1 MMMKILV
8 LQGSS
13 RENGNTEQLTSLA
26 LEGIPHT
33 TIRLREKRIEPIL
46 DQRHEPGGFTAI
58 DDDYDAVIDEVLAHD
73 IIVFATPIYWYGMS
87 GYMKDFVDRWSQ
99 SLRDKRYAF
108 KEALGQK
115 QAYVITTGGD
125 EPTIK
130 GLPLIQQFQ
139 YIFSF
144 VGMPFAGYIIGEGN
158 KPGEILQDEK
168 AVADAKRLGE
178 RLKTE
183 LH

>member
-1 MMMKILV
+1 MKVLV

-13 RENGNTEQLTSLA
+13 RENGNTELLA
-26 LEGIPHT
+26 NLAVEGIPHT
-33 TIRLREKRIEPIL
+33 TIRLREKKILPIL
-46 DQRHEPGGFTAI
+46 DQRHDPDGFAAVA
-58 DDDYDAVIDEVLAHD
+58 DDYDEVIEAVLAHD
-73 IIVFATPIYWYGMS
+73 ILVFATPIYWYGMS
-87 GYMKDFVDRWSQ
+87 GHMKNFVDRWSQ

-108 KEALGQK
+108 KDALGQK

-125 EPTIK
+125 EPRIK

-158 KPGEILQDEK
+158 KPGEIMEDEK
-168 AVADAKRLGE
+168 AVADAE
-178 RLKTE
+178 RLRDRLLAT
-183 LH
+183 